1 LFFRRSKFLLGRRKY
16 LLSSVEGF
24 AKAGDGTKMDFF
36 TGVNGDNRDEL
47 KTLFPLFSPVR
58 KGFFAILASWRD
70 EFFI

>member
-1 LFFRRSKFLLGRRKY
+1 
-16 LLSSVEGF
+16 
-24 AKAGDGTKMDFF
+24 MDFF